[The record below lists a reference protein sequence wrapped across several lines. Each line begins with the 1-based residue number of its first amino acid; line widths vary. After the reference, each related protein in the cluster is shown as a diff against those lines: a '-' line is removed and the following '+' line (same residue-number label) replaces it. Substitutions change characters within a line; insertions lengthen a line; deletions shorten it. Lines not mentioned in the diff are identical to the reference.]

1 LGKSVTSAHCEANA
15 GANDTVSIS
24 VWRAGAIRSA
34 DRCCL
39 SWFFVEFFCAEVV
52 GATSSDDLRF
62 TNHFHAL
69 DITVDLAAVN
79 SAHRVSELVTG
90 TSGF

>member
-1 LGKSVTSAHCEANA
+1 
-15 GANDTVSIS
+15 
-24 VWRAGAIRSA
+24 
-34 DRCCL
+34 
-39 SWFFVEFFCAEVV
+39 VV